1 MNILEVHNLSVGFPT
16 KNGIKTVLQD
26 VSFTMKRG
34 EVLGLVGESG
44 SGKSMTARAIAKLLP
59 PKAQIPSGKIIFDST
74 DLLRVK
80 EHEMRK
86 RYRGK
91 RISMIFQDATGTFN
105 PVVSVGQQLE
115 EMFAVHLGVTG
126 KDAEFAGKELL
137 RQVRIPDVDEK
148 YKSIAGVFSGGQ
160 AQRVSLAMLG
170 LITKPELLIVDE
182 ATTALDVTVQ
192 AQVLDLFVG
201 MAKENNISLLFIT
214 HDFGLV
220 AEYADQIVV
229 LDKGS
234 VVEQGSTEEIFYE
247 PKSDYVR
254 NVLRDLPRMDRR
266 LRASKVES
274 TNTETVLNI
283 RDMRV
288 VFPVFDS
295 HFFFLQKE
303 VGNVKAVDGVSF
315 TLNYGEIL
323 GIVGESGCGK
333 TTLMRAILNVLPPEA
348 VFNGSVLLGD
358 KELTTLCDS
367 ERKSICRS
375 IGGVAQ
381 SSAQS
386 LNPRMR
392 IRDIIA
398 EGLDIHGLYRAA
410 SGKDRDEE
418 KTKRV
423 ESLMNDVGL
432 PPERMYDFPGRFS
445 GGELQRVAIARALAT
460 EPDIL
465 ILDEPTASLD
475 ASRKR
480 AIMELLVRLQK
491 ERNLSYIFIT
501 HELPSVAG
509 VCDRVAVMYLGKIVE
524 MGSTEEVFSN
534 PLHPYAKAL
543 IAAVPI
549 PDPKKAR
556 ARTRELLEGEIP
568 SATNIP
574 SGCRFRTRCPFATQL
589 CQDVEPEFREYEPG
603 HFAACHYAKEIKE
616 GTHIVDSAP
625 V

>member
-1 MNILEVHNLSVGFPT
+1 MNILEVKNLSVRFPT
-16 KNGIKTVLQD
+16 KNGTKTVLQD
-26 VSFTMKRG
+26 ISFVMKRG

-59 PKAQIPSGKIIFDST
+59 PKAQIPNGEIIFDST
-74 DLLRVK
+74 DLLRIK

-91 RISMIFQDATGTFN
+91 RISMIFQDAIGTFN

-115 EMFAVHLGVTG
+115 EMFALHLGITG
-126 KDAEFAGKELL
+126 KEAELAGKELL
-137 RQVRIPDVDEK
+137 KQVRISDVDEK
-148 YKSIAGVFSGGQ
+148 YKSIAGILSGGQ

-192 AQVLDLFVG
+192 AQVLDLFIR
-201 MAKENNISLLFIT
+201 MAKENDISLLFIT

-220 AEYADQIVV
+220 AEYADRIVV

-234 VVEQGSTEEIFYE
+234 VVETGSTEEIFYE

-254 NVLRDLPRMDRR
+254 GVLRDLPRMDRR

-274 TNTETVLNI
+274 SNNETVLNI

-288 VFPVFDS
+288 VFPVFGS
-295 HFFFLQKE
+295 HLFFLQKE
-303 VGNVKAVDGVSF
+303 VGSVKAVDGVSF
-315 TLNYGEIL
+315 TLNKGEIL

-333 TTLMRAILNVLPPEA
+333 TTLMRAILDVLPPEA
-348 VFNGSVLLGD
+348 VFDGSVMLGD
-358 KELTTLCDS
+358 RELTTLSSGD
-367 ERKSICRS
+367 RKSICQS

-381 SSAQS
+381 GSTQS

-398 EGLDIHGLYRAA
+398 EGLDIHGLYQSAP
-410 SGKDRDEE
+410 GKDRDEE

-432 PPERMYDFPGRFS
+432 PLERMYDFTGRFS

-465 ILDEPTASLD
+465 ILDEPTSSLD

-480 AIMELLVRLQK
+480 TIMELLVRLQK
-491 ERNLSYIFIT
+491 ERNLSYILIT
-501 HELPSVAG
+501 HELPAVAG
-509 VCDRVAVMYLGKIVE
+509 VCDRIAVMYLGKIVE
-524 MGSTEEVFSN
+524 MGSTEEVFAN
-534 PLHPYAKAL
+534 PLHPYTKAL
-543 IAAVPI
+543 LAAVPI
-549 PDPKKAR
+549 PDPKQAR
-556 ARTRELLEGEIP
+556 ARTRELLEGEVP

-574 SGCRFRTRCPFATQL
+574 SGCRFRTRCPFATEL
-589 CQDVEPEFREYEPG
+589 CAEKVPELTGREVS
-603 HFAACHYAKEIKE
+603 HTVACHYAEEIKN
-616 GTHIVDSAP
+616 GTHKANSNN
-625 V
+625 